1 MNRTHSLNSLMRAY
15 WAKRLEEL
23 RCETDDVIQKLQHYA
38 DNPAE
43 PELSIDPLTEIYKY
57 GK

>member
-43 PELSIDPLTEIYKY
+43 PELSIDPH
-57 GK
+57 GS